1 MTAVLAVIVS
11 FSIVFYMIRL
21 HVKFNIMKKVGWDD
35 LVCTLALIGV
45 LMDFTCF
52 SIATISG
59 PLGKHMWNIKLGDFL
74 GDHFVIP
81 SYILQVTGTLT
92 LGLIKLAIFLCYY
105 DIFWPLD
112 WCRRAIRICASLSSA
127 FYLSMTIVQFYFMTA
142 RKGETLAKHFGGKMA
157 ARVTHLSIPTTS
169 VGLVI
174 DVVLFLIPLK
184 AIFEIQMERK
194 QKIRSSLVFVVGM
207 LAIIGSIL
215 SLVFKVKTYGNTD
228 LTYHLTLV
236 NFFICSEMSFGI
248 CIASMPFFFRAVKHH
263 RARLNSISSSFSSI
277 RPRFKTRYAA
287 GSDSGSDRHNSKP
300 GKKAET
306 INVTHV

>member
-1 MTAVLAVIVS
+1 MQLLTE
-11 FSIVFYMIRL
+11 R
-21 HVKFNIMKKVGWDD
+21 K
-35 LVCTLALIGV
+35 
-45 LMDFTCF
+45 
-52 SIATISG
+52 
-59 PLGKHMWNIKLGDFL
+59 
-74 GDHFVIP
+74 P

-207 LAIIGSIL
+207 L
-215 SLVFKVKTYGNTD
+215 
-228 LTYHLTLV
+228 
-236 NFFICSEMSFGI
+236 
-248 CIASMPFFFRAVKHH
+248 
-263 RARLNSISSSFSSI
+263 
-277 RPRFKTRYAA
+277 
-287 GSDSGSDRHNSKP
+287 
-300 GKKAET
+300 
-306 INVTHV
+306 